1 MAPPQNTKPVF
12 AKRYEKS
19 VPPSSPSFHG
29 SKLRQRCKL
38 RPLRAALFASAC
50 ASHAQ
55 ERGVRKQMR
64 ISDKTLSEESCS
76 GADKLSFKALLL
88 LPFQYTPRKK
98 CHRGV
103 CRKMAGLV
111 PTGVVERDPGARPPA
126 SRYCA
131 IRQHR
136 RTHNRRASHMYMT
149 GRVFREP
156 VDDHATEINGSEDN
170 NRGVLYKHPDE
181 LRGALTGWDR
191 LNLHSLH

>member
-103 CRKMAGLV
+103 CRMMAGLV
-111 PTGVVERDPGARPPA
+111 PTGVVERDPGARPPSESVLRDPA
-126 SRYCA
+126 TQADAQQTRFTHVHDWKGV
-131 IRQHR
+131 QGTR
-136 RTHNRRASHMYMT
+136 R
-149 GRVFREP
+149 
-156 VDDHATEINGSEDN
+156 
-170 NRGVLYKHPDE
+170 
-181 LRGALTGWDR
+181 
-191 LNLHSLH
+191 